1 MTHGSLGE
9 KKSQSW
15 GANHVGCSVLAF
27 KISYVLLSTVG
38 MELACTIQQIPPQYP
53 QQGITGLKTQLRPE
67 GICKLPPFWWREGH
81 GSKNLGS
88 INSYNTV
95 MSPYTISNTSWQSQM
110 RPSSPQA
117 HNHPPSPP
125 HLRQAQGLLHEPKAD
140 FKNIRIS
147 SSHWS
152 LL

>member
-1 MTHGSLGE
+1 
-9 KKSQSW
+9 
-15 GANHVGCSVLAF
+15 
-27 KISYVLLSTVG
+27 

-95 MSPYTISNTSWQSQM
+95 MAPYMLHFQHFLAVTDETQL
-110 RPSSPQA
+110 
-117 HNHPPSPP
+117 PPSTQPP
-125 HLRQAQGLLHEPKAD
+125 SFPSTSQTSTRLAARA
-140 FKNIRIS
+140 
-147 SSHWS
+147 
-152 LL
+152 